1 MIFARYERSVQKF
14 RSGLVKF
21 GANRMLLDA
30 RASVYRYSGLV
41 QTKSASSDVRVVT
54 SVRGLDMNMS
64 VIHFLQSDTDA
75 HVDT

>member
-41 QTKSASSDVRVVT
+41 QTSERDVRVVT